1 MAAIFFCHTEN
12 WQLSYVDSVFFAFIT
27 ATTLGYGDAELTTHG
42 SRWWCCAFILL
53 SNTFFTALIAQFATM
68 KTRRD
73 FELRRWEVASQT
85 RHASLLTDEL
95 LFKLSRSASDGRH
108 DKLSFLI
115 EMLVHTDLV
124 QRVELSLLLDYFEL
138 LDQDKSGSIEIK
150 ELEVERERV
159 RKQEALQ
166 SAGAT

>member
-1 MAAIFFCHTEN
+1 
-12 WQLSYVDSVFFAFIT
+12 
-27 ATTLGYGDAELTTHG
+27 
-42 SRWWCCAFILL
+42 
-53 SNTFFTALIAQFATM
+53 M